1 MNYTTTSGTP
11 VAFVTKGKQRLKQFE
26 NTVYLNN
33 GDEFEIELFNPTQN
47 KVLAKIELDGKSIGS
62 GIVLRPG
69 ERVFL
74 ERYLDV
80 ARKFLF
86 ETYKVTGSNE
96 QVKRAIANNGGV
108 SVKFYQEYIR
118 PVTTFSGTPY
128 TLWGGN
134 GNYFGNSGTYSGG
147 YVGQTTTNMPF
158 GSTVINTNS
167 TAAGFNSSIGTSAT
181 TSNFFNSTL
190 TSSNSGTDI
199 LRTSGLGEV
208 TTDSISFMSQE
219 LDRKTP
225 KIKTLKARSM
235 SKEVE
240 TGRVEKG
247 SNSNQNFTY
256 DSTSFLSYA
265 SWTSEWK
272 ILPTS
277 QKIKVK
283 EDLQVFCTQ
292 CGTKRKKD
300 SHKFCPTCGT
310 KY

>member
-1 MNYTTTSGTP
+1 MSHTTTNGAP
-11 VAFVTKGKQRLKQFE
+11 VAFVTKGRQRLKQFE

-62 GIVLRPG
+62 GIVLRPA

-74 ERYLDV
+74 ERYLDI

-96 QVKRAIANNGGV
+96 QVKQAIAKNGGL
-108 SVKFYQEYIR
+108 SVKFYNEYI
-118 PVTTFSGTPY
+118 TPTY
-128 TLWGGN
+128 PHTLWGGN
-134 GNYFGNSGTYSGG
+134 GIYFGSTNTFGTEYSN
-147 YVGQTTTNMPF
+147 YSTTNMPF
-158 GSTVINTNS
+158 GSTITNTNS
-167 TAAGFNSSIGTSAT
+167 TSTGLNSAVG
-181 TSNFFNSTL
+181 STL
-190 TSSNSGTDI
+190 TSNNFFHDSTASNSGTKT

-208 TTDSISFMSQE
+208 TTDSMSFMSQDLE
-219 LDRKTP
+219 RKTSPIRSP
-225 KIKTLKARSM
+225 KTRSKL
-235 SKEVE
+235 SKEIE

-247 SNSNQNFTY
+247 SSSNQNFTY
-256 DSTSFLSYA
+256 DSTSFLSYP

-277 QKIKVK
+277 QKMLVK

-292 CGTKRKKD
+292 CGIKRKKD
-300 SHKFCPTCGT
+300 SHKFCPSCGA